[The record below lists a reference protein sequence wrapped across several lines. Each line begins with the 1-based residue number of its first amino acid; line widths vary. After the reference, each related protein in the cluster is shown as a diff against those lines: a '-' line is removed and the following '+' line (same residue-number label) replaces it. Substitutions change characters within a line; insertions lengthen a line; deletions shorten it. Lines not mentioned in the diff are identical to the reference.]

1 MIYPLLI
8 QILIISNFSDNMVLV
23 NVDLNNAILDD
34 VNFENDDP
42 EIIIFVKRMA
52 QRNRYKQH
60 KTCKKNK

>member
-1 MIYPLLI
+1 MIYSLLI

-42 EIIIFVKRMA
+42 EIIIFVRRMA
-52 QRNRYKQH
+52 
-60 KTCKKNK
+60 

>member
-34 VNFENDDP
+34 ANFENDDP

-52 QRNRYKQH
+52 
-60 KTCKKNK
+60 

>member
-52 QRNRYKQH
+52 
-60 KTCKKNK
+60 

>member
-1 MIYPLLI
+1 MIYSLLI

-52 QRNRYKQH
+52 
-60 KTCKKNK
+60 

>member
-1 MIYPLLI
+1 
-8 QILIISNFSDNMVLV
+8 MVLV

-52 QRNRYKQH
+52 
-60 KTCKKNK
+60 

>member
-23 NVDLNNAILDD
+23 NVDLYNAILDD

-52 QRNRYKQH
+52 
-60 KTCKKNK
+60 